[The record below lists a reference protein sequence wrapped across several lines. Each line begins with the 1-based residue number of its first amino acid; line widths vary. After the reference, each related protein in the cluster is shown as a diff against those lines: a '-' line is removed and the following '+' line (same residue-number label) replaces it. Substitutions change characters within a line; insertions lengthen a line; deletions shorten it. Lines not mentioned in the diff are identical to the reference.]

1 MQYPCEGKIFIL
13 DQEKMARYLAATK
26 RLILKNR
33 VGFNNYKR
41 KCYRT
46 IQEGSIKMVLH
57 FGMLSLHTNIA
68 TLC

>member
-1 MQYPCEGKIFIL
+1 MQYPCEGKNFIL

-46 IQEGSIKMVLH
+46 IQEGSI
-57 FGMLSLHTNIA
+57 
-68 TLC
+68 